1 VLIGG
6 DHFHQ
11 HKPWIAGTLVVTALC
26 TGWFLLATQWDHDP
40 PWPAGGSGPGLVFGV
55 VGGIICLFE
64 FLLWPRKNWWRARRF
79 IRVKYWMQAHIWLGL
94 LAVPVLILHS
104 GLRFSNPLALATFAL
119 FLAVVASG
127 VWGLVV
133 QQFLPTRMLDDVPA
147 ETIASQIP
155 VISAQLAHEAERLV
169 SAVCGPLAGAPVQQ
183 IPDESPDFIVVGKVR
198 VQGGTQ
204 GRVLQTQAVTAP
216 VEKCEFLRDTFET
229 TIKPYLKQ
237 GAANGSQLA
246 APMRA
251 ASVFSEIRVRI
262 APGAHDTLDAIAGL
276 VEQRR
281 QFDRQQL
288 LHFWLHNWLWVHL
301 PLSVALMV
309 LMLVHTFVAL
319 RYLYTR

>member
-1 VLIGG
+1 VLICG

-11 HKPWIAGTLVVTALC
+11 HKPWIVATAVVAALFA
-26 TGWFLLATQWDHDP
+26 GWFWLARQPDHDP
-40 PWPAGGSGPGLVFGV
+40 PWPSGGSTPGLVFGI
-55 VGGIICLFE
+55 VGGAICLFE
-64 FLLWPRKNWWRARRF
+64 FLLWPRKNWARARRYV
-79 IRVKYWMQAHIWLGL
+79 RVKYWMQAHIWLGL

-104 GLRFSNPLALATFAL
+104 GLRFSNPLALATFVL
-119 FLAVVASG
+119 FLLVVASG

-169 SAVCGPLAGAPVQQ
+169 SAVCGPVGGAAVPQ

-204 GRVLQTQAVTAP
+204 GRVLQTQAVTKP
-216 VEKCEFLRDTFET
+216 VAKCEFLREAFQT
-229 TIKPYLKQ
+229 TIKPYLEK
-237 GAANGSQLA
+237 GAADRSPLA

-251 ASVFSEIRVRI
+251 ASTFSEIRVRI
-262 APGAHDTLDAIAGL
+262 APGAHDTLEAIAGL

-281 QFDRQQL
+281 QLDRQAML
-288 LHFWLHNWLWVHL
+288 NFWLHNWLWVHL